1 MAGST
6 DVRTSTEDLY
16 MAVRF
21 EAGCWLLDSRH
32 AFETVVYPSGG
43 AAESAARLMA
53 AKFAR
58 SGRDV
63 HVSVEDRRHAVVGT
77 KTFFASPRSGLAET
91 NSAGDC

>member
-1 MAGST
+1 
-6 DVRTSTEDLY
+6 

-21 EAGCWLLDSRH
+21 EAGCWLLDSH
-32 AFETVVYPSGG
+32 DAFETIVYPSGG

-53 AKFAR
+53 AKFAQ

-77 KTFFASPRSGLAET
+77 KTFFASPRAGLAES
-91 NSAGDC
+91 NSAGVC